1 MTPSSPSSAARRLTV
16 MGIMGTTQIL
26 GFGTTAYLP
35 AVLAAPMSRDT
46 GWALGSV
53 VAGLSLGYLV
63 AGFSS
68 PRAGRLIDR
77 FGGRPVLGGSSLLF
91 AIGLAL
97 MGLAPNL
104 VVYYLAWTVLGLGM
118 AAGLYDAAFA
128 TLARLYGESARATMS
143 GLTLIGGF
151 ASTLAWPLI
160 SVLETGF
167 GWRDTCL
174 ILAAVHLLVGLPLHG
189 FGVPRVER
197 QSVMHQS
204 PPAHREAVSAAQRAA
219 TRLLILVALLFTLQS
234 LAASSLSVHL
244 LELLRQLG
252 IAAATALA
260 IGMLLG
266 PGQVAG
272 RLAEFTLGRRLHP
285 TWSTRI
291 GVLLCVLGIALLLP
305 AVPALAFVAI
315 ALYGAGNGMLT
326 VARGALPLALFGREG
341 YGQRIGLIARPML
354 LAQACGPILAALV
367 LEKLGASLALA
378 WLCLLVAA
386 SCVVSWRLPARRKG

>member
-1 MTPSSPSSAARRLTV
+1 

-26 GFGTTAYLP
+26 GFGTTQYLP
-35 AVLAAPMSRDT
+35 AVLAAPIARDT
-46 GWALGSV
+46 GWSLGSA

-68 PRAGRLIDR
+68 PRAGLLIDR
-77 FGGRPVLGGSSLLF
+77 FGGRPLLGSSSLLF
-91 AIGLAL
+91 AAGLAL
-97 MGLAPNL
+97 MGFAPNL
-104 VVYYLAWTVLGLGM
+104 LAYYLAWGLLGLGM

-128 TLARLYGESARATMS
+128 TLARLYGESARSTMT

-151 ASTLAWPLI
+151 ASTLGWPAI
-160 SVLETGF
+160 SALEGQF

-174 ILAAVHLLVGLPLHG
+174 ILAAVHLLVGLPLHWW
-189 FGVPRVER
+189 GVPRVER
-197 QSVMHQS
+197 Q
-204 PPAHREAVSAAQRAA
+204 PAVRKKPVATQDVVSDAQRAA

-244 LELLRQLG
+244 LDLLRQLG

-272 RLAEFTLGRRLHP
+272 RLAELSFGRFLHP

-291 GVLLCVLGIALLLP
+291 GVALCVLGIALLLP
-305 AVPALAFVAI
+305 ASPVLAFVAV
-315 ALYGAGNGMLT
+315 ALYGAGNGILT

-341 YGQRIGLIARPML
+341 YGQRMGLIARPMQ

-367 LEKLGASLALA
+367 LDAVGASATLVVVGLLLAA
-378 WLCLLVAA
+378 G
-386 SCVVSWRLPARRKG
+386 CVTSWYLPVRRA